1 MATTA
6 ERLKEIMSIRDIKQS
21 EIIEKT
27 GINKGALSS
36 YISGR
41 YLPKQDNIY
50 KLAKVL
56 CVNPAWLMGLDVP
69 MEPPADSFEPAA
81 GSSDVA
87 PVQLRP
93 DEADLLDNYNLLNE
107 EGRKHVR
114 DAAKSATLNPAF
126 LKGLD
131 YTGEETG

>member
-41 YLPKQDNIY
+41 YLPK
-50 KLAKVL
+50 
-56 CVNPAWLMGLDVP
+56 
-69 MEPPADSFEPAA
+69 
-81 GSSDVA
+81 
-87 PVQLRP
+87 
-93 DEADLLDNYNLLNE
+93 
-107 EGRKHVR
+107 
-114 DAAKSATLNPAF
+114 
-126 LKGLD
+126 
-131 YTGEETG
+131 

>member
-56 CVNPAWLMGLDVP
+56 CVNPAWLMGLDVS

-81 GSSDVA
+81 DASSVV
-87 PVQLRP
+87 PVQLRW
-93 DEADLLDNYNLLNE
+93 DERELLEKYNLLNDLGRNKVYEYVSDLTENEKYIRALE
-107 EGRKHVR
+107 ESNE
-114 DAAKSATLNPAF
+114 AC
-126 LKGLD
+126 
-131 YTGEETG
+131 